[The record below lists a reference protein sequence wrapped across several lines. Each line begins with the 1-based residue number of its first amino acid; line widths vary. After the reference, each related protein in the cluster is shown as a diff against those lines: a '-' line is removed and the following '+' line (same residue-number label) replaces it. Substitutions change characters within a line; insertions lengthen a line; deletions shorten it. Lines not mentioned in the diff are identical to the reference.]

1 MSINV
6 DEKDSPGWWMVK
18 LTDKLVGRQERLQ
31 KLAKY
36 HDGDPPLPEGA
47 DAAKS
52 AYQAFQKKARTN
64 FAELIVGAVR
74 ERCSVRSIRTSAD
87 NSVKGDATAWQ
98 IWKDNGLDVEFA
110 DVLENMLALGDA
122 YTITGYDDETQKP
135 IITGEDPR
143 QVVTIHNPARQSEVR
158 GALKMFHDPEEGRD
172 YAYLYLPGIRYVAFV
187 DNDKADAS
195 PAFDPETWAWD
206 EDSGGDAGEVIPG
219 EVVPVVRYRN
229 RRGIGVFETH
239 IDVLDRINHML
250 LQRMVIA
257 TMQAFRQRA
266 IFVDDK
272 DMPELD
278 EEGNEIDYDAILS
291 ADPGTVWKLPLTAK
305 LWESGQVDLQGIL
318 SGIKDDVHHLAA
330 VTRTPVSMLSPE
342 SANQSATGATMV
354 KEGLIFKCEDVI
366 TRATAAL
373 AQTFSY
379 AFLFAGDE
387 KRSDKAGIEIEW
399 YPTERY
405 SLAEK
410 YDAASKAVSANE
422 PEESIWSGVLQKNP
436 EQIEQMRAA
445 RMDQAMLVPTAG
457 EGSTPIEAA
466 EALIKQ
472 AEAMGTLIRAG
483 ATPEAAAILAGLE
496 GLTFLPGG
504 PVTWR
509 PDGQ

>member
-1 MSINV
+1 MSISV
-6 DEKDSPGWWMVK
+6 DEKKSPGWWLVK
-18 LTDKLVGRQERLQ
+18 LAEKLAGRQERLQ
-31 KLAKY
+31 MLAKY

-64 FAELIVGAVR
+64 FAELIVGSVR

-122 YTITGYDDETQKP
+122 YTITGYDDELKRP

-158 GALKMFHDPEEGRD
+158 AALKMFHDPEEARD
-172 YAYLYLPGIRYVAFV
+172 YAYLYLPGVRYVAFI
-187 DNDKADAS
+187 DNESAEGS
-195 PAFDPETWAWD
+195 PAFDSETWAWD
-206 EDSGGDAGEVIPG
+206 EESGGESGEAIPG

-229 RRGIGVFETH
+229 RRGIGAFETH
-239 IDVLDRINHML
+239 VDVLDRINHML

-272 DMPELD
+272 DMPDVD

-291 ADPGTVWKLPLTAK
+291 ADPGTVWKLPITAK

-318 SGIKDDVHHLAA
+318 SGIHDDVVHLAA
-330 VTRTPVSMLSPE
+330 VTRTPISILAPD
-342 SANQSATGATMV
+342 NQSAEGA
-354 KEGLIFKCEDVI
+354 KASADGLVFRCEDLQ

-379 AFLFAGDE
+379 AFLFSGDE
-387 KRSDKAGIEIEW
+387 KRADKSGIEVGWFPIERH
-399 YPTERY
+399 TI
-405 SLAEK
+405 SEK
-410 YDAASKAVSANE
+410 YDAASKAATSGE
-422 PEESIWSGVLQKNP
+422 PEESIWSDVLQKTP
-436 EQIEQMRAA
+436 DQIEQMRAA

-457 EGSTPIEAA
+457 EGMTPIEAA

-483 ATPEAAAILAGLE
+483 ATPEAAAALAGLE

-509 PDGQ
+509 PKEAP